1 MKTVKAKMIHWKELV
16 FQLVLHVLVFIFYS
30 FDRTEPG
37 IEPYQVAFFLN
48 SAVAAAVINYF
59 LLPRYFYTKKYLA
72 FFISV
77 SVLIGLV
84 MLMEEQVLEQIYFP
98 NTRRAESF
106 PGVFITLIDIL
117 PVIAI
122 LSGFKFAWDAI
133 VKQRQ
138 LEEMQAEIK
147 ESELQFL
154 KSQINPHFLF
164 NNLNNLYSYAITN
177 SPKTPEIILHLSAV
191 LRYMLYEC
199 KERYVP
205 LSKEIEQLE
214 NFTKLYQLQI
224 EERGKVNFN
233 KKSIGNLHKIA
244 PLILV
249 VFIENAFKHSQASQ
263 ADNIE
268 IDIEIE
274 LNGDRLN
281 FVCRN
286 NYRPIQA
293 DGELNKGIGLKNV
306 RKRLELLYPD
316 AHELEISDSERIF
329 EVKLSMQLQKLNDQ

>member
-1 MKTVKAKMIHWKELV
+1 MTIKPDMIHWKELV
-16 FQLVLHVLVFIFYS
+16 FQVILHILVFVFYS

-37 IEPYQVAFFLN
+37 IEPYQIAFFLN
-48 SAVAAAVINYF
+48 SAVASAVINYI
-59 LLPRYFYTKKYLA
+59 LLPRFFYKKNYLV
-72 FFISV
+72 FSFSV
-77 SVLIGLV
+77 VLLIGLV

-98 NTRRAESF
+98 DTRRAESF

-117 PVIAI
+117 PVIVI

-164 NNLNNLYSYAITN
+164 NNLNNLYSYAISK
-177 SPKTPEIILHLSAV
+177 SPKTPQIILHLSAV

-205 LSKEIEQLE
+205 LSKEMEQLE

-233 KKSIGNLHKIA
+233 KKSIGDSHKIA

-263 ADNIE
+263 TDNIR
-268 IDIEIE
+268 IDIETE
-274 LNGDRLN
+274 LVGDQLK
-281 FVCRN
+281 FLCRN
-286 NYRPIQA
+286 NYTAIQTS
-293 DGELNKGIGLKNV
+293 GELNKGIGLKNV
-306 RKRLELLYPD
+306 KKRLELLYPD
-316 AHELEISDSERIF
+316 AHELRITEFDGIF
-329 EVKLSMQLQKLNDQ
+329 EVQLRMELQKLSAE